1 MRTLLHHCHAV
12 AVLGF
17 ATASLLPACSSSTQP
32 GGTQGASGESGST
45 SGAATG
51 SSSGSV
57 STTGGTTSGSTSG
70 SGANASAGGTGSS
83 GSTTGASGAGSGSV
97 SGASSGTSV
106 TGTGS
111 GASGAESGSSSGA
124 SAAGS
129 GSAAGSS
136 GGSAGSSSGASGA
149 VADASP
155 PATFKEVYAIITAH
169 CGDCHKGTDSG
180 IKYGGLN
187 MSTMSLAYMNLVGV
201 KAAGTEPPGSAAGYV
216 ACGTTMEIRVV
227 PGSSA
232 TSLLYNKVNGTQDC
246 GVRMPKGDPALS
258 VANIATIKEWTDQG
272 ALNN

>member
-1 MRTLLHHCHAV
+1 MRTSLHHGHAI
-12 AVLGF
+12 AVLAL

-45 SGAATG
+45 SGGASG
-51 SSSGSV
+51 SSSGSA
-57 STTGGTTSGSTSG
+57 STTGVATSGSLSGTGASAGTGSGTGLGGSSSGASGSASGTS
-70 SGANASAGGTGSS
+70 SGANSS
-83 GSTTGASGAGSGSV
+83 GS
-97 SGASSGTSV
+97 
-106 TGTGS
+106 GS
-111 GASGAESGSSSGA
+111 GASGNESGSSSGA
-124 SAAGS
+124 SATGSGSGASASGAGS
-129 GSAAGSS
+129 GSAGS
-136 GGSAGSSSGASGA
+136 ASGA
-149 VADASP
+149 VVDAGP
-155 PATFKEVYAIITAH
+155 PATFTEVYAIVTAH

-258 VANIATIKEWTDQG
+258 AANIATIKDWIDQG